1 MPIRASGWQVGQWI
15 NGLLFWGAQL
25 PARRAQQPLCLQRL
39 PEPINTLSP
48 ALITPLSAP
57 NQANTSGEFKPLTSQ
72 KFLCNNR
79 LSFWWF
85 NSIQRGRPSGVARG
99 CQGKVDALPRQR
111 TPEMFLLAQAL
122 GDQKGSAWTW
132 APWACSS
139 QRPDRSSSPGG
150 QKSNVGLFELKSRC
164 GQGWFLLD
172 TPGENPFLA
181 FPGI

>member
-1 MPIRASGWQVGQWI
+1 MPIRAGGWQAGQWI

-39 PEPINTLSP
+39 PEPIDTLSP

-79 LSFWWF
+79 LGFWRF
-85 NSIQRGRPSGVARG
+85 NSIQRGQPSGVARG
-99 CQGKVDALPRQR
+99 CQEKVDALPQQG

-139 QRPDRSSSPGG
+139 QRPDLPMGDF
-150 QKSNVGLFELKSRC
+150 GLSRRKRA
-164 GQGWFLLD
+164 GPW
-172 TPGENPFLA
+172 
-181 FPGI
+181 